1 MRVAVI
7 HPLKHHVYYS
17 MAGVMESGAE
27 VIGLFGYYDKND
39 FLDKIV
45 RKTKWKK
52 QIDGYKYEII
62 STCVKTNFFVKVLFL
77 LAKAKPKQFQK
88 LYNWAF
94 ETWAIHNLK
103 GIDCIHVLQDYC
115 NIVIR
120 YAKKHHIK
128 IIYEQILAYD
138 VNQFI
143 AEPSDIEH
151 DKKLS
156 NQKENLIA
164 ADKVLMASH
173 FVKKSILNR
182 INSKELERKI
192 QIIPYGASIA
202 DFNYHTRIY
211 QKGKKLSLLIVANI
225 SKRKGIDYLIKAMEG
240 LQGKAVQL
248 NMIGAPDT
256 GGEILLDKIK
266 QASNINYYGK
276 IPHAEIHKFFDQSDV
291 FVLPSLAEGSSLSV
305 YEAIAAGMPCIV
317 TENVGSV
324 IEDKKDGLIIEAKS
338 SKAIIDAILY
348 FLNNPDEVERMS
360 VNTQKTIKEFS
371 WNEFEKKIGDFYRKI
386 EYEWTGGGNNVS

>member
-1 MRVAVI
+1 MRIAVI

-156 NQKENLIA
+156 NQK
-164 ADKVLMASH
+164 
-173 FVKKSILNR
+173 
-182 INSKELERKI
+182 KI
-192 QIIPYGASIA
+192 
-202 DFNYHTRIY
+202 
-211 QKGKKLSLLIVANI
+211 
-225 SKRKGIDYLIKAMEG
+225 
-240 LQGKAVQL
+240 
-248 NMIGAPDT
+248 
-256 GGEILLDKIK
+256 
-266 QASNINYYGK
+266 
-276 IPHAEIHKFFDQSDV
+276 
-291 FVLPSLAEGSSLSV
+291 
-305 YEAIAAGMPCIV
+305 
-317 TENVGSV
+317 
-324 IEDKKDGLIIEAKS
+324 
-338 SKAIIDAILY
+338 
-348 FLNNPDEVERMS
+348 
-360 VNTQKTIKEFS
+360 
-371 WNEFEKKIGDFYRKI
+371 
-386 EYEWTGGGNNVS
+386 